1 MNSAAGPRSR
11 QVAAHPGAQAISF
24 ALAAITPSNVR
35 LACAAAGS
43 HSVSVVWPGPWNAGA
58 SSRPRWVAW
67 SITCPA
73 GSLTCRPSRAP
84 VALARG
90 PRPG

>member
-1 MNSAAGPRSR
+1 
-11 QVAAHPGAQAISF
+11 
-24 ALAAITPSNVR
+24 
-35 LACAAAGS
+35 
-43 HSVSVVWPGPWNAGA
+43 VSVVWPGPWNAGA